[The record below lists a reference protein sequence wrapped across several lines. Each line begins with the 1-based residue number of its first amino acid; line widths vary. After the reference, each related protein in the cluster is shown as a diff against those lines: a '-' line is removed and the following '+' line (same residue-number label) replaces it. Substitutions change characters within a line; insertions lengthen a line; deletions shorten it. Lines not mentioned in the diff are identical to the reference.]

1 MAKVI
6 VEPDEVK
13 RFARELARF
22 REELESGMGHITA
35 RMNAL
40 GETWRDQ
47 EHRKFADEFEQTL
60 RLRLKQDSSKISKSA
75 LKALARKAACTMAC
89 LTVRL

>member
-6 VEPDEVK
+6 VEPEEVK

-22 REELESGMGHITA
+22 REELEAGMNHITA

-47 EHRKFADEFEQTL
+47 EQRKFQEEFEQTL
-60 RLRLKQDSSKISKSA
+60 RA
-75 LKALARKAACTMAC
+75 LTRFNKATADHVPYLIRKAER
-89 LTVRL
+89 VEEYQNQR

>member
-6 VEPDEVK
+6 VEPEEVK
-13 RFARELARF
+13 RFARELSRF
-22 REELESGMGHITA
+22 REELETGMNHITA

-47 EHRKFADEFEQTL
+47 EQRKFQEEFEQTMRSL
-60 RLRLKQDSSKISKSA
+60 VRFN
-75 LKALARKAACTMAC
+75 KATAEHVPYLIRKADKAQEY
-89 LTVRL
+89 LDQG

>member
-22 REELESGMGHITA
+22 RDELESGIGHITA

-60 RLRLKQDSSKISKSA
+60 RVLSRFNRAVAAHVPYLV
-75 LKALARKAACTMAC
+75 RKAEKAQEY
-89 LTVRL
+89 LDQG

>member
-6 VEPDEVK
+6 VEPEEVK

-22 REELESGMGHITA
+22 REELEKGMNHINA
-35 RMNAL
+35 RLNAL

-47 EHRKFADEFEQTL
+47 EQRKFQEEFEQTMRSL
-60 RLRLKQDSSKISKSA
+60 VRFN
-75 LKALARKAACTMAC
+75 KATTDHVPYLIRKADKAQEY
-89 LTVRL
+89 LDQG

>member
-6 VEPDEVK
+6 VEPDDVK

-22 REELESGMGHITA
+22 REELGTGMTHITA

-60 RLRLKQDSSKISKSA
+60 RV
-75 LKALARKAACTMAC
+75 LARFDRSVAAHVPYLIRKAEKAQDY
-89 LTVRL
+89 LDQG